1 MRPGDTARG
10 NALDAALVE
19 HAKNA
24 SPLPGIEE
32 PAARATLVEQLV
44 ESIRRPEFV
53 GVLVKRKMDKRRGDP
68 SNSDFDP
75 LRAAVL
81 RNRAGDIDDACWLVF
96 LATHFGRHR
105 STSWNLVRA
114 IY

>member
-1 MRPGDTARG
+1 
-10 NALDAALVE
+10 
-19 HAKNA
+19 
-24 SPLPGIEE
+24 
-32 PAARATLVEQLV
+32 
-44 ESIRRPEFV
+44 
-53 GVLVKRKMDKRRGDP
+53 GDP

-114 IY
+114 IYGSLGEAEMWDWEQASQDPGGLRKWVHQHRDELRAAGKFGNHRKYESLRNDAQGGTGAVLASYI